1 MICLKNFI
9 GIQGCDT
16 PVYSYEIDSELQPFS
31 GLYINIDLPGVSLKQ
46 IDRIAEEDQIT
57 FLKVWDEVQD
67 RAIRKFLL
75 RIKSGYMELFS
86 VCDVITDAWYCENRD
101 ALAMPLLYFLGAEL
115 MFERIYSD
123 RINRYTTIEKSKA
136 MELRVEFN
144 NQFVT
149 ELKSA
154 LEIIN
159 DGADCETGDYFSYEE
174 TLP

>member
-1 MICLKNFI
+1 MECLKNFI
-9 GIQGCDT
+9 GIQGCNA
-16 PVYSYEIDSELQPFS
+16 PVYDYEVDSVIVPFS
-31 GLYINIDLPGVSLKQ
+31 GLYVNVDLPISLRQLDK
-46 IDRIAEEDQIT
+46 ISDEEVIT
-57 FLKVWDEVQD
+57 FLGLWSEVQD

-136 MELRVEFN
+136 MELRIEFN
-144 NQFVT
+144 NQFIT

-159 DGADCETGDYFSYEE
+159 DGVDCETGDYFSYEE
-174 TLP
+174 VLP